1 MPTLTSQTAAA
12 RSGLSIKIIC
22 QLVSSYM
29 GVSYLE
35 VLPTSFRSV
44 RNIIIDLR
52 HMAPYSN
59 ATGLHWQVSQATSL
73 INIVVEMSREE
84 GNNHQGISLST
95 CLEMF
100 DINAYS

>member
-1 MPTLTSQTAAA
+1 MEISYPKV
-12 RSGLSIKIIC
+12 LS
-22 QLVSSYM
+22 
-29 GVSYLE
+29 
-35 VLPTSFRSV
+35 TSFRSV

-52 HMAPYSN
+52 HMAPYTN

-73 INIVVEMSREE
+73 INVVVEMSREE

-100 DINAYS
+100 DINVYY